1 MGNTDKKTR
10 LTISFNGAMYGKH
23 GQKAEQREGNVR
35 KIFLMSSVRLV
46 AFIVLL
52 AGPVGVQ
59 AQTAGLKKAK
69 VAVPVVGVSPFPTFI
84 AKELGYYRDEG
95 FDTEIILMRAA
106 VTIQA
111 LISGSVDYTGTP
123 GLSIAGAVQGA
134 KLLVLMAYFERPL
147 YDLVVRPEISS
158 YAELKGKV
166 FGIAAMSGFAYD
178 IPRAMLSRN
187 GLDPKRDVTLML
199 IGTPEDRLIAL
210 KANAVQAAVLDPPH
224 NFLAVREGLRKLD
237 SAVPYFQTVHGALT
251 TSERKIKTEPEDVRR
266 FVRATARG
274 YLAYRNHREISL
286 PIMQR
291 VLRVDQKLAEQL
303 YAYSRVAMSTDAT
316 ISEELMRTVIE
327 TQRQSSGVTR
337 PVASEEVFNF
347 SFVRAAMK
355 ELGGQ

>member
-1 MGNTDKKTR
+1 M
-10 LTISFNGAMYGKH
+10 
-23 GQKAEQREGNVR
+23 R
-35 KIFLMSSVRLV
+35 KILLMRSLTLV
-46 AFIVLL
+46 AVIVVL
-52 AGPVGVQ
+52 AQLAGVQ

-69 VAVPVVGVSPFPTFI
+69 VAVPIVGVSSIPTFVT
-84 AKELGYYRDEG
+84 KELGYYRDEG

-123 GLSIAGAVQGA
+123 GATIAAAVQGA
-134 KLLVLMAYFERPL
+134 KLLVLMAYFDKPL

-166 FGIAAMSGFAYD
+166 FGIAALSGFAYE
-178 IPRAMLSRN
+178 IPRVMLSRN
-187 GLDPKRDVTLML
+187 GLDPKRDVTIML
-199 IGTPEDRLIAL
+199 IGTPQDRLTAL
-210 KANAVQAAVLDPPH
+210 KASAVQATVLDPPY

-237 SAVPYFQTVHGALT
+237 SSVTYFQTLFGALT
-251 TSERKIKTEPEDVRR
+251 TSERKIKSEPDDVRR

-291 VLRVDQKLAEQL
+291 VLKLDQKLAEQV
-303 YAYSRVAMSTDAT
+303 YDYSRTVMPTDAT
-316 ISEELMRTVIE
+316 ITEELMRTVIE
-327 TQRQSSGVTR
+327 TQRESSGVTR
-337 PVASEEVFNF
+337 PVPSEEVFNF

-355 ELGGQ
+355 ELGR

>member
-1 MGNTDKKTR
+1 M
-10 LTISFNGAMYGKH
+10 
-23 GQKAEQREGNVR
+23 R
-35 KIFLMSSVRLV
+35 KIFLMSSLALV
-46 AFIVLL
+46 AFIILL

-69 VAVPVVGVSPFPTFI
+69 VAIPNVSVSPIPTFV

-95 FDTEIILMRAA
+95 FDTEIIMMRAP

-123 GLSIAGAVQGA
+123 GATIAAAVQGA
-134 KLLVLMAYFERPL
+134 KLLVLMAYFDKPP

-166 FGIAAMSGFAYD
+166 FGVPALSGFAYD
-178 IPRAMLSRN
+178 IPRVMLTRN
-187 GLDPKRDVTLML
+187 GLDPKRDVTMML
-199 IGTPEDRLIAL
+199 IGPTQDRLIAL
-210 KANAVQAAVLDPPH
+210 KANAIQASVLDPPY

-237 SAVPYFQTVHGALT
+237 SAVTYFQTLYGALT
-251 TSERKIKTEPEDVRR
+251 TSERKIKSEPDDVRR

-274 YLAYRNHREISL
+274 FLAYRNHREISL

-291 VLRVDQKLAEQL
+291 VLKLDQKLAEQL
-303 YAYSRVAMSTDAT
+303 YDYSRAAMPADAT
-316 ISEELMRTVIE
+316 LTEELMRTIIE

-337 PVASEEVFNF
+337 PVGSEEVFNF
-347 SFVRAAMK
+347 SFVRAAVK
-355 ELGGQ
+355 ELEGR